1 MRCVECLRE
10 KAASER
16 GWMTVLSPTGAF
28 RIHYCP
34 KCVAELVRRATTLDE
49 TAGEDS
55 GDKNDK

>member
-10 KAASER
+10 KADSER

-34 KCVAELVRRATTLDE
+34 ACVAELVKRASTLDD
-49 TAGEDS
+49 AGDEHVT
-55 GDKNDK
+55 

>member
-10 KAASER
+10 KVGPER

-34 KCVAELVRRATTLDE
+34 ACVGELVRRATTLDE
-49 TAGEDS
+49 TAGDDARDEPHT
-55 GDKNDK
+55 